1 MPVIRKVPSEGDFSF
16 TLGAL
21 FSQSVRQFLVSG
33 LLAAVLLVLIG
44 YDTVRP
50 YRKWRRRLNQRA
62 GKEGIACLR
71 FLDSEVE
78 SFFAG
83 SPSENTERFSY
94 AQIDELLEEP
104 GLFVMTMNSSCL
116 PVFKDSF
123 TIGTAEEFPSFLL
136 ERMEKAKQEEKE
148 PCAATQEAENT
159 KTKEPA
165 GNCQP
170 VPLSLLQKKRDCLVG
185 FAVRLFF
192 PSFAR

>member
-1 MPVIRKVPSEGDFSF
+1 MQPLFENRCRLYEKSRQKAIFRFLYWDPAAFQRKALGVVLLF

-136 ERMEKAKQEEKE
+136 ERMEKAKQEEKD
-148 PCAATQEAENT
+148 PCEA
-159 KTKEPA
+159 P
-165 GNCQP
+165 G
-170 VPLSLLQKKRDCLVG
+170 
-185 FAVRLFF
+185 
-192 PSFAR
+192 